1 VPKLDTNVTKEYI
14 VLDFA
19 GRIRFTHQPSGDTC
33 LRHEYMHGR
42 DATLEWQEKFKA
54 FRDRHPDAHVVVND
68 HREIV
73 DDLRDYPLFGGGFSI
88 GDIVVTRQRGL
99 GETDAAREIVAIRED
114 GPDAYREPGEL
125 GYSFILEDGNFLYWN
140 SLSDGWQTRDRGNA
154 ETSRARRV
162 VDGDNLDR
170 LRIPSDE
177 MLLGALRKVAE
188 PLEWLNNTYALYN
201 ALKDE
206 PETYASVS
214 EELKDIVQMLPAMT
228 GGLNLMVQTQQHY
241 GRLDPEIVPIVTVP
255 AAELL
260 VRVANLAQS
269 LMQYQSLRVSSEN
282 ITMTRLDEVLRRA
295 DTVAETMRRRGVL
308 PEVEASATL
317 AY

>member
-1 VPKLDTNVTKEYI
+1 VPKLDTNATREYI

-19 GRIRFTHQPSGDTC
+19 GLIRFTHHPSGDTC
-33 LRHEYMHGR
+33 LRHSYMHGG
-42 DATLEWQEKFKA
+42 DTTLEWQDKFRA
-54 FRDRHPDAHVVVND
+54 FRDRHPNAHVVVND

-73 DDLRDYPLFGGGFSI
+73 DDLRDYPIFGGGFNV
-88 GDIVVTRQRGL
+88 GDLVVTRQRGM
-99 GETDAAREIVAIRED
+99 GETDAAREIVGIREN
-114 GPDAYREPGEL
+114 GSAAYREPGEL
-125 GYSFILEDGNFLYWN
+125 EYSFILEDGNFLYWN
-140 SLSDGWQTRDRGNA
+140 SLADGWQTRDRGNA

-162 VDGDNLDR
+162 VEGDNLER

-177 MLLGALRKVAE
+177 MLLGALKKVAE
-188 PLEWLNNTYALYN
+188 PLEWMNNTYALYN

-206 PETYASVS
+206 PETYAAVT
-214 EELKDIVQMLPAMT
+214 EELRDILQMMPAMT

-241 GRLDPEIVPIVTVP
+241 GRLDPETVPIVTAP

-260 VRVANLAQS
+260 VRVANLAER
-269 LMQYQSLRVSSEN
+269 LMKYQSLRASSEN

-308 PEVEASATL
+308 PEVDASASL
-317 AY
+317 AL